1 MKRGDGDY
9 TVGKLAAL
17 AGVSVRTLRL
27 YDERGIVMP
36 SGRTSAGYRLYGDA
50 DLLRLQQALF
60 YRELGFSLD
69 GIAKALNTPGYDNV
83 AALKRHRRLL
93 ELKAARLATL
103 MATIDRTVS
112 DLMGEEAML
121 SDKDLYEGFDDETIE
136 RYEREAK
143 DAWGG
148 GKAYEQSRKRL
159 RNMGKDEWAHIK
171 ARGEDIASAFADAF
185 KAGVAADSAA
195 ALGLCARW
203 VEHLRAFYEPS
214 PEMVAGLGAMYAD
227 HAEFRAYYESK
238 APGLA
243 DWLKPAMAAY
253 AESMSA

>member
-1 MKRGDGDY
+1 
-9 TVGKLAAL
+9 L

-27 YDERGIVMP
+27 YDERGLVKP

-60 YRELGFSLD
+60 YRELGFSLGD
-69 GIAKALNTPGYDNV
+69 IAKALNTPGYDNV

-112 DLMGEEAML
+112 DLMGEQAML
-121 SDKDLYEGFDDETIE
+121 SDRDLYEGFDDETIA

-148 GKAYEQSRKRL
+148 SAAYEQSRKRV
-159 RNMGKDEWAHIK
+159 RAMGKDEWARVG
-171 ARGEDIASAFADAF
+171 ARGEEITVAFAAAF
-185 KAGVAADSAA
+185 KGGVAADSASA
-195 ALGLCARW
+195 MELCARW
-203 VEHLRAFYEPS
+203 VEHLRAFYEPNA
-214 PEMVAGLGAMYAD
+214 ELVAGLGAMYAD
-227 HAEFRAYYESK
+227 HAEFRAYYEGK

-243 DWLKPAMAAY
+243 DWLKPALAAY
-253 AESMSA
+253 AATMKK